1 MKKLRKSK
9 QKMAV
14 FYLFYTAVTQRGS
27 RDLGSVFILA
37 QGPVHYHP
45 DEYLFIYIPGF
56 VLLEGVL
63 FALARLRL
71 DYLVVLR
78 SILKDRTESRTTE
91 RSENRSRNISL
102 IHNSCG
108 WGWAR
113 RPGRGVSCKA
123 VLGSATRLEA
133 GDDKAQ
139 WDFVLGNVPLDGRI
153 TLLSPLQHYVG
164 D

>member
-9 QKMAV
+9 QKEAV
-14 FYLFYTAVTQRGS
+14 FYLFSAAVTQRGS
-27 RDLGSVFILA
+27 RDLSSVFILA
-37 QGPVHYHP
+37 QAPMHYHP

-63 FALARLRL
+63 FALAQLRL

-108 WGWAR
+108 
-113 RPGRGVSCKA
+113 
-123 VLGSATRLEA
+123 
-133 GDDKAQ
+133 
-139 WDFVLGNVPLDGRI
+139 
-153 TLLSPLQHYVG
+153 
-164 D
+164 